1 MHPQMPSDDD
11 EPSLLDK
18 FSYSLSLDDL
28 IADMYSVHSWSY
40 TTTTFHPGVRTPP
53 QTTQQHQQ
61 HQQQQ
66 QQQQQH
72 QQQQLTTTNHV
83 TPVPHK
89 PLVQDRH
96 VVTTGDVSRK
106 CNGLHARE
114 KSPEIK
120 KEEKS
125 AGPVSPFCCRVSCS
139 VRRSDVKF
147 HLLRARAA
155 SHETII

>member
-1 MHPQMPSDDD
+1 MPPIVTKGYPRMWSV
-11 EPSLLDK
+11 EVTVT
-18 FSYSLSLDDL
+18 FSNN
-28 IADMYSVHSWSY
+28 SY
-40 TTTTFHPGVRTPP
+40 FLQRTPP

-61 HQQQQ
+61 QHQHQHQQQ
-66 QQQQQH
+66 

-96 VVTTGDVSRK
+96 VTTGDVSRK
-106 CNGLHARE
+106 CNGLHALE

-125 AGPVSPFCCRVSCS
+125 AGPVSPFCSHVS
-139 VRRSDVKF
+139 V
-147 HLLRARAA
+147 L
-155 SHETII
+155 